1 MGRLK
6 NLQEKIKDAIEKIK
20 QKFKE
25 PNEKVEGE
33 NNDRDT
39 RD

>member
-1 MGRLK
+1 MGRIK
-6 NLQEKIKDAIEKIK
+6 KLQEKIKDAIEKIK

-25 PNEKVEGE
+25 TNEKVKGE